1 MNYVFTDGKN
11 KDFIKLCQQLD
22 DYLNEVVG
30 GEKQREQYIQFNT
43 LEEIHD
49 VILLY
54 HDECPIACASF
65 KYYDDGI
72 AEVKRVFLQK
82 EYRGQGL
89 SKKLM
94 KQLEEKAK
102 EQGFHQLIL
111 ETGNL
116 LAQAKGLYF
125 GLGFKVIENYGQ
137 YKNMSDS
144 VCMSK
149 YI

>member
-1 MNYVFTDGKN
+1 MVKN
-11 KDFIKLCQQLD
+11 KDFIMLCQQLD

-30 GEKQREQYIQFNT
+30 GEKQREQYIQYNT
-43 LEEIHD
+43 LEEIRD

-54 HDECPIACASF
+54 DDDCPIACASF
-65 KYYDDGI
+65 KYYVNGI
-72 AEVKRVFLQK
+72 AEVKRVFLKK

-116 LAQAKGLYF
+116 LSQAMGLYNR
-125 GLGFKVIENYGQ
+125 LGFEVIENYGQ
-137 YKNMSDS
+137 YKNMNES
-144 VCMSK
+144 VCMRK
-149 YI
+149 NI